1 MSEERVS
8 GLEHTSIK
16 TSQTEEQREKNGKKK
31 KKNRISPKFRTT
43 TKGITLHIM
52 EIPEKETR
60 EKGKEEI
67 FEV

>member
-1 MSEERVS
+1 MSEEGVS

-31 KKNRISPKFRTT
+31 KNRISPKFRTT

-52 EIPEKETR
+52 EIPGKETR